1 MKPDEVAKKAL
12 YFGLGLAAYSKE
24 KIEELVKEV
33 IEAGEAKQKDAA
45 ALKEEL
51 LKKAEEEKKEIEKL
65 LQKEIKRVV
74 KSMGLLTKDDLKGLE
89 EKIAELEKR
98 LG

>member
-33 IEAGEAKQKDAA
+33 VEAGEAKQKDAA